1 MFLAGQ
7 TTYEL
12 IGEPVH
18 LNLHTLQLVSLVL
31 IAAFLFLSRSATG
44 HARQTPEGTAFPLK
58 KAVVWARVLALVFYA
73 GLFAYPLWISQRS
86 IPAWLLLLLFA
97 FTMFALYQLPG
108 KIVLTPAA
116 VTQRFWLRA
125 AKVIPYSEVM
135 VVQTLL
141 NGRQTRVLGSNRV
154 AITHTYNHA
163 APRVFQEELEKHT
176 GKRPVQ

>member
-1 MFLAGQ
+1 MHP
-7 TTYEL
+7 T
-12 IGEPVH
+12 
-18 LNLHTLQLVSLVL
+18 LHTLQLVSLVL

-44 HARQTPEGTAFPLK
+44 RARETPEGMAFPLK
-58 KAVVWARVLALVFYA
+58 GAVVWARVLAIVFYA

-97 FTMFALYQLPG
+97 FTMFGLYQLPG
-108 KIVLTPAA
+108 TILLTTSD
-116 VTQRFWLRA
+116 VRQRFWLRS
-125 AKVIPYSEVM
+125 AKIIPYGDVM

-163 APRVFQEELEKHT
+163 APLVFQQELEKHT
-176 GKRPVQ
+176 GKRPVR